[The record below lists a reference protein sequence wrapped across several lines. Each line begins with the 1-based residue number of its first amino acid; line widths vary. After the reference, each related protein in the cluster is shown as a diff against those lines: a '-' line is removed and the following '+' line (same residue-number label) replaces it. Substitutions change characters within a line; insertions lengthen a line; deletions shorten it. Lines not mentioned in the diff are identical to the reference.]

1 MIRLRRL
8 LYLLVLVLAPAPAP
22 AQGQAPEVV
31 ASIAPVHS
39 LVARVMQGAG
49 TPKLLLPPG
58 ASPHDY
64 ALRPSDAA
72 ALEAAAVVVWTGPG
86 AERWLERPVA
96 TLADQAMVLRL
107 DQVPGLTLLAP
118 REGAAFGAH
127 DDDHGH
133 GDHGQGDN
141 AFDPH
146 LWLDPENALLWLDAI
161 AAALSEV
168 DPAQAAT
175 YRANAVAGQAELAA
189 LADRIAARMAPLGGR
204 PFVVLHDAF
213 HYFEHRFGVEATGAI
228 QLNDA
233 RPPGPARLAEIRGH
247 VREAGVL
254 CLFREPQQTSRLI
267 DLAAEGSG
275 ARTGILDP
283 LGADLAPGPALYP
296 ALLEGI
302 AAELET
308 CLD

>member
-1 MIRLRRL
+1 MIGLQRL
-8 LYLLVLVLAPAPAP
+8 LYLLVLVLTPAPAP

-39 LVARVMQGAG
+39 LVARVMKGAG
-49 TPKLLLPPG
+49 TPTLLLPPG

-72 ALEAAAVVVWTGPG
+72 ALEGAALVVWTGPG

-96 TLADQAMVLRL
+96 TLAGRARVLQL
-107 DQVPGLTLLAP
+107 DQGAGLTLLAP
-118 REGAAFGAH
+118 REGATFGAH
-127 DDDHGH
+127 DH
-133 GDHGQGDN
+133 DHGQSDS
-141 AFDPH
+141 AIDPH
-146 LWLDPENALLWLDAI
+146 LWLDPENARLWLDAI
-161 AAALSEV
+161 AAALSEA

-175 YRANAVAGQAELAA
+175 YRANAEAGRAELAA
-189 LADRIAARMAPLGGR
+189 LSNRIAARMAPLAGR

-213 HYFEHRFGVEATGAI
+213 HYFEARFGIEAAGAI

-247 VREAGVL
+247 VREAGVR
-254 CLFREPQQTSRLI
+254 CVFREPQQPSRLAE
-267 DLAAEGSG
+267 LVAEGSG
-275 ARTGILDP
+275 ARIGILDP
-283 LGADLAPGPALYP
+283 LGAGLAPGPALYP